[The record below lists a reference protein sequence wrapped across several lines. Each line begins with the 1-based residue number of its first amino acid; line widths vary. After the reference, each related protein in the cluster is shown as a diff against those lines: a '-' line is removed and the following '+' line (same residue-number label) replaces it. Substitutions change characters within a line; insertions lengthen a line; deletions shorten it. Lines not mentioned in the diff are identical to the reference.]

1 MIVSEITV
9 EDVALYLRLNYDEM
23 TEEEIAEL
31 SAILASA
38 KAFVKSY
45 TGLTDEKLDEHADLS
60 MVVMGKCQMQ
70 YDNRGDLV
78 DNDKINPFFKG
89 VLDLYSVNFL

>member
-1 MIVSEITV
+1 VKPSEITV
-9 EDVALYLRLNYDEM
+9 QDIALYLRLDFNTM
-23 TEEEIAEL
+23 TEQEIAEL

-38 KAFVKSY
+38 KEFIKNY
-45 TGLTDEKLDEHADLS
+45 TGLTDAEIDQHQDLS

-78 DNDKINPFFKG
+78 DNDKINPFFKS

>member
-1 MIVSEITV
+1 MKPSEITV
-9 EDVALYLRLNYDEM
+9 KDVALYLRLDYDNM
-23 TEEEIAEL
+23 TKQEIAEL
-31 SAILASA
+31 SAILAST
-38 KAFVKSY
+38 KEFIKNY
-45 TGLTDEKLDEHADLS
+45 TGLTDSEIDQHQDLS

-78 DNDKINPFFKG
+78 DNDKINPFFKS

>member
-1 MIVSEITV
+1 MKPSEITV
-9 EDVALYLRLNYDEM
+9 QDIALYLRLDFNTM
-23 TEEEIAEL
+23 TEQEIAEL

-38 KAFVKSY
+38 KEFIKNY
-45 TGLTDEKLDEHADLS
+45 TGLTDAEIDQHQDLS

-78 DNDKINPFFKG
+78 DNDKINPFFKS

>member
-1 MIVSEITV
+1 MKVSEIT
-9 EDVALYLRLNYDEM
+9 EQNVALYLRLDYSTM
-23 TEEEIAEL
+23 ISAEIAEL

-38 KAFVKSY
+38 KAFVKGH
-45 TGLTDEKLDEHADLS
+45 TGLTDIELDDHADLS

-78 DNDKINPFFKG
+78 DNDKINPFFRS
-89 VLDLYSVNFL
+89 VLDLYSTNFL